1 MAVQARTDARGMVAL
16 DTSRPGEWL
25 VSAVHM
31 TQSEDRAEA
40 DWQSRWASLT
50 FVRAGRR

>member
-1 MAVQARTDARGMVAL
+1 MVVQARTDARGMVTL
-16 DTSRPGEWL
+16 DTASPGEWL

-31 TQSEDRAEA
+31 IPSEDRAEA

-50 FVRAGRR
+50 FARVGPR